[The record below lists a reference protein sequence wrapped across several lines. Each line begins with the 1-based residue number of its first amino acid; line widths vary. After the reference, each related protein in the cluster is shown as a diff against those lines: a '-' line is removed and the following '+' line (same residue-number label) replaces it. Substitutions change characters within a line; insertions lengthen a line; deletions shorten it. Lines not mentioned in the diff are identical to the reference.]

1 MQILEYRM
9 SKKLRWKLEG
19 ICAMCINHA
28 SAEAAAEIEY
38 ILGYRVD
45 GGTSAPE
52 IDTSPTL
59 ELDGKVDIY

>member
-1 MQILEYRM
+1 
-9 SKKLRWKLEG
+9 
-19 ICAMCINHA
+19 MCINHA

-45 GGTSAPE
+45 GGTSEPE